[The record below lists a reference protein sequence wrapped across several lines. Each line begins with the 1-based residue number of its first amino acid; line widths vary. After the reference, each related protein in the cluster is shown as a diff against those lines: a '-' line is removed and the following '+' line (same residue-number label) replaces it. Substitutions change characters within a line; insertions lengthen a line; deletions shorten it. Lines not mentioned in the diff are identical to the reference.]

1 MTQNE
6 IRAQLRA
13 ILAKIDGQIIGAW
26 GSTLENTTEAVIL
39 EDSEEIPHNYWY
51 HDLQNLFRGLD
62 NAGPIEDKEGQK
74 YARKCS
80 KCGKGMNDGFVY
92 EGGCEYYCSDECL
105 NIEFTPQEWAQLV
118 GNMDEDEDEGQNYWT
133 EWDDTEDYQYKII
146 NGVLEEID

>member
-6 IRAQLRA
+6 IKSELLR

-39 EDSEEIPHNYWY
+39 ENSEQIPYNFWL
-51 HDLQNLFRGLD
+51 HDLQNLLKRLD
-62 NAGPIEDKEGQK
+62 NAGPMEDKEGEK

-80 KCGKGMNDGFVY
+80 KCGKGMNYGFVY

-105 NIEFTPQEWAQLV
+105 NSEFTPQEWAELV
-118 GNMDEDEDEGQNYWT
+118 RDLEGENYWT
-133 EWDDTEDYQYKII
+133 EWEDEGEYQYQII
-146 NGVLEEID
+146 NGILEEIDQ